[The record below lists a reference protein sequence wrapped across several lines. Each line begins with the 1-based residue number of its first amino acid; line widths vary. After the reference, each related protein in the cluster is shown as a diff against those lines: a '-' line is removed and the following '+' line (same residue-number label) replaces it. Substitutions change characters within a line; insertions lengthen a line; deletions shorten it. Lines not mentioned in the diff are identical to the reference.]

1 MAGENA
7 DMAAT
12 PQSCDPHLD
21 LFPFEYRLPRFEEA
35 LGKQRKIKIVAIGS
49 SSTAGESDIIPFPH
63 RLELGLRSK
72 FPGRMIDVINR
83 GIGGQEAPEELSRF
97 ECDVM
102 IELPTAVIWQ
112 VGTNAIYR
120 NTYQPPDVAG
130 TVATGLSLLKSLP
143 ADVIMMDLQYAPLLF
158 QDEKGNPDPQK
169 EAKTRQMVS
178 MISAAARDAKVNVFR
193 RFALMEHWVKVD
205 KIDWPKLIASDNLHQ
220 TEFATDCVTKALK
233 VAIEAKVGPVPGV
246 PPPVV

>member
-1 MAGENA
+1 
-7 DMAAT
+7 MAAA
-12 PQSCDPHLD
+12 PQPCDPHLD
-21 LFPFEYRLPRFEEA
+21 LFPFKYQLSCFEEA
-35 LGKQRKIKIVAIGS
+35 LGKQRKIRIVTIGS
-49 SSTAGESDIIPFPH
+49 SSTAGEGDIIPFPH

-83 GIGGQEAPEELSRF
+83 GISGQEAPEELSRF

-102 IELPTAVIWQ
+102 TEQPTMVIWQ
-112 VGTNAIYR
+112 VGTNAIYH
-120 NTYQPPDVAG
+120 NSYQPPDVAG

-143 ADVIMMDLQYAPLLF
+143 ADVIMMDLQYAPILF
-158 QDEKGNPDPQK
+158 QDDKGRPDPQK

-178 MISAAARDAKVNVFR
+178 MISAAARDAKVNVFQ

-205 KIDWPKLIASDNLHQ
+205 KIDWTTLIASDNLHQ
-220 TEFATDCVTKALK
+220 TEFATACVTNALK
-233 VAIEAKVGPVPGV
+233 AAIEAKIGAVPGV